1 MSSSFNVSFAEGSL
15 FFTMQGDLSTM
26 VQGLCTCFVS
36 LNLTLTDRK
45 MQVKFGLKV
54 VTLGCQI
61 DEYTRLFGTKET

>member
-54 VTLGCQI
+54 VLT
-61 DEYTRLFGTKET
+61 F